1 MTTYTEKELIMKNTM
16 LLITSILVL
25 SFWGCEEEP
34 EPEDCAGVAG
44 GDNICGC
51 IDSTAT
57 NYDSTA
63 TFDDESCEYD
73 TTPPG
78 ISIASPVDGA
88 IVSDTITI
96 KTVVADNDGIKNVE
110 FYLDG
115 DLLATV
121 SEEPFQTEWN
131 TSESSNGEHNL
142 QCKAVDNSDNQT
154 LSESIQVTVAN
165 ALFTANFTNDW
176 LCADCGEGII
186 FISDM
191 DGNVLADA
199 TWTGNASFE
208 IEAPEDLT
216 EFPERITVT
225 TVTNGRLT
233 TNLNIPVGSSWT
245 WGDYYLS
252 PDYDNPINVEFGF
265 QNIPDHSGYSVS
277 SLFSYRYSY
286 SDALYSPFTFNF
298 YESPMDIYLKLNTA
312 DSGPKYLWI
321 NDITGGYYQIN
332 LSNMSETESQT
343 IDLQGNSVGFRKYL
357 YGYPTPGSRNTGRY
371 MLDRGYDNDS
381 TVAEI
386 KVYYPPSSFSDYRT
400 TLYFYDSDNTNVF
413 WYQSVY
419 GDIPNTFD
427 KIDADFDFI
436 SATPNDFQ
444 ISTTTNNFDSMHS
457 AWRQYTGYGNY
468 YWNFYGPNNLTSY
481 SFPNLPNS
489 VLNKYPDIEM
499 QLFELSYTDLIDYSE
514 LDSYENILDIVFN
527 SSDYFYNVVNDFR
540 ARVKYYDSGRST
552 NLLQDYEMEDDYF
565 GRINQR

>member
-1 MTTYTEKELIMKNTM
+1 MKKLYPLLSVLFLIY
-16 LLITSILVL
+16 
-25 SFWGCEEEP
+25 WGCEEE
-34 EPEDCAGVAG
+34 V
-44 GDNICGC
+44 
-51 IDSTAT
+51 
-57 NYDSTA
+57 
-63 TFDDESCEYD
+63 D
-73 TTPPG
+73 TTPPD

-96 KTVVADNDGIKNVE
+96 KTVVADNDGINNVE

-131 TSESSNGEHNL
+131 TSESSNGEHTL
-142 QCKAVDNSDNQT
+142 QCKAVDNSDNET

-191 DGNVLADA
+191 DGNVLAEA

-216 EFPERITVT
+216 EFPERVSVT
-225 TVTNGRLT
+225 TVRQGGLT
-233 TNLNIPVGSSWT
+233 TNLDIPVGSSWT

-265 QNIPDHSGYSVS
+265 QNIPDHAGYVLS
-277 SLFSYRYSY
+277 SLWSSYVSNSGIIYRPYSF
-286 SDALYSPFTFNF
+286 DF

-371 MLDRGYDNDS
+371 RLDYGYDYDS

-386 KVYYPPSSFSDYRT
+386 KVYYPLSTFSDYRT
-400 TLYFYDSDNTNVF
+400 SLYFYDSDNTNDY

-436 SATPNDFQ
+436 STTPTNFQ
-444 ISTTTNNFDSMHS
+444 ISTTSSNFDQISS
-457 AWRQYTGYGNY
+457 WWTQSGDNY
-468 YWNFYGPNNLTSY
+468 YSWYFYGPNDLTSY
-481 SFPNLPNS
+481 SLPNLPNS
-489 VLNKYPDIEM
+489 VLNKYSDIEM

-514 LDSYENILDIVFN
+514 LDSFENILDILFN

-540 ARVKYYDSGRST
+540 SRLKYYDSGRST
-552 NLLQDYEMEDDYF
+552 NLLQDYEMEDEYF
-565 GRINQR
+565 EMQQHR

>member
-1 MTTYTEKELIMKNTM
+1 MKTYTGKELIMKNTM

-25 SFWGCEEEP
+25 SFWSCEEEP
-34 EPEDCAGVAG
+34 
-44 GDNICGC
+44 
-51 IDSTAT
+51 
-57 NYDSTA
+57 
-63 TFDDESCEYD
+63 D
-73 TTPPG
+73 TTPPD

-96 KTVVADNDGIKNVE
+96 KTVVADNDGINNVE

-131 TSESSNGEHNL
+131 TSESSNGEHTL
-142 QCKAVDNSDNQT
+142 QCKAVDNSDNET

-208 IEAPEDLT
+208 IEAPEGLK
-216 EFPERITVT
+216 EFPERISVT
-225 TVTNGRLT
+225 TVQQGGLI
-233 TNLNIPVGSSWT
+233 TNLDIPVGSSWT
-245 WGDYYLS
+245 WGKYYLS
-252 PDYDNPINVEFGF
+252 PDYDNPITAEFDF

-277 SLFSYRYSY
+277 SLFSYRSSY
-286 SDALYSPFTFNF
+286 SDTLYSPFTFNF
-298 YESPMDIYLKLNTA
+298 FESPMDIYLKLNTA

-321 NDITGGYYQIN
+321 NDITEGYNYQID

-343 IDLQGNSVGFRKYL
+343 IDLQGNSVGFRQSL

-400 TLYFYDSDNTNVF
+400 TIFFYDSDNTNNF

-444 ISTTTNNFDSMHS
+444 ISTTSSNFDQISS
-457 AWRQYTGYGNY
+457 RWTQSGYNY
-468 YWNFYGPNNLTSY
+468 YYWYFFGPNDLTSY

-499 QLFELSYTDLIDYSE
+499 QLFELSYSDLIDYSE

-540 ARVKYYDSGRST
+540 SRVKYYDSGRST
-552 NLLQDYEMEDDYF
+552 NLFQDYEMEDEYF
-565 GRINQR
+565 EMQHHR

>member
-16 LLITSILVL
+16 LIITSILVL
-25 SFWGCEEEP
+25 SFWGCEEE
-34 EPEDCAGVAG
+34 V
-44 GDNICGC
+44 
-51 IDSTAT
+51 
-57 NYDSTA
+57 
-63 TFDDESCEYD
+63 D
-73 TTPPG
+73 TTPPD

-96 KTVVADNDGIKNVE
+96 KTVVADNDGINNVE

-131 TSESSNGEHNL
+131 TSESSNGKHNL
-142 QCKAVDNSDNQT
+142 QCKAVDNSDNET

-216 EFPERITVT
+216 EFPERVSVT
-225 TVTNGRLT
+225 TVRQGGLT
-233 TNLNIPVGSSWT
+233 TNLDIPVGSSWT
-245 WGDYYLS
+245 WGNYYLS

-265 QNIPDHSGYSVS
+265 QNIPDHAGYVLS
-277 SLFSYRYSY
+277 SLWSSNVSNRGIIYTPYSFY
-286 SDALYSPFTFNF
+286 F

-357 YGYPTPGSRNTGRY
+357 YGYPTPGSRYTGRY
-371 MLDRGYDNDS
+371 RLDYGYDDDS

-386 KVYYPPSSFSDYRT
+386 KVYYPPSTFSDFRT
-400 TLYFYDSDNTNVF
+400 SLYFYDSDNTNVF

-540 ARVKYYDSGRST
+540 SRVKFYDSSRSS
-552 NLLQDYEMEDDYF
+552 NIKRDYEMEVEYF
-565 GRINQR
+565 GSIKHR